1 MTDLHVSR
9 LEIGDGQIFEIFFH
23 QIASG
28 WGAQEC
34 WQAVEGLATLWMGT
48 QDLEKGSKKVR

>member
-1 MTDLHVSR
+1 MTDLLHVSR
-9 LEIGDGQIFEIFFH
+9 LEIGDGQIFRIFEIFVH

-34 WQAVEGLATLWMGT
+34 WQAVEG
-48 QDLEKGSKKVR
+48 